1 MLTPRWVR
9 RSSLVAP
16 CNPSACLWRQQ
27 QNEELGVF
35 RTAVTVESAAQACRH
50 RLCPVCCS
58 RCCAQRF
65 NLDPSACLQLIS
77 TSLPW
82 LAPPAV
88 QNDKGVTALGIAVG
102 FNRKDV
108 VKLLIEK
115 GADVMQVRAEQDGW
129 DQGIHDWTAVTGY

>member
-1 MLTPRWVR
+1 M
-9 RSSLVAP
+9 
-16 CNPSACLWRQQ
+16 
-27 QNEELGVF
+27 
-35 RTAVTVESAAQACRH
+35 
-50 RLCPVCCS
+50 
-58 RCCAQRF
+58 
-65 NLDPSACLQLIS
+65 
-77 TSLPW
+77 
-82 LAPPAV
+82 